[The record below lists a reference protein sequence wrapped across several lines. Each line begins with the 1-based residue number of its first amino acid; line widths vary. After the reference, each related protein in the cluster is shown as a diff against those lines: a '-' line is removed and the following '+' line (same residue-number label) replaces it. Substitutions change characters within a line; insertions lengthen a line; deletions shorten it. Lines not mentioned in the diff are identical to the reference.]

1 MLTKDVHRLI
11 ALCIFFLVVVLA
23 NAFFSNIVA
32 DHVSQAFEWLTD
44 MSFSVRL
51 ITAKIISG
59 IKFSFSGEISK
70 PVYIDGNIF
79 GKYSPV
85 LGTRESYILAAG
97 DTNKGSV
104 ALDPDAKSVVGI
116 VEKNTAGV
124 CWIRP
129 IHDTSFVMRVFVEKD
144 DLVVE
149 GELFG
154 GERLR
159 IYETVDVTGGEV
171 YVSDDF
177 PYGTLI
183 RNIGYGKVGKVVGV
197 ENSYY
202 LLKGT
207 FKIPSHVILL
217 PNLPEN

>member
-1 MLTKDVHRLI
+1 MLIKDVYRLV
-11 ALCIFFLVVVLA
+11 ALCIFFLIVVLA

-32 DHVSQAFEWLTD
+32 DHTSRAFEWLTD

-51 ITAKIISG
+51 ITVKIASG
-59 IKFSFSGEISK
+59 IKSSFSKEISK

-79 GKYSPV
+79 GEYSPV
-85 LGTRESYILAAG
+85 LGTRKSYILTIGNAG
-97 DTNKGSV
+97 KGSV
-104 ALDPDAKSVVGI
+104 ALDPDTKSVVGI
-116 VEKNTAGV
+116 VEKNTTGV

-129 IHDTSFVMRVFVEKD
+129 IHDSGFVMRVFVKKG

-159 IYETVDVTGGEV
+159 IYETVDVMGGEV

-183 RNIGYGKVGKVVGV
+183 RNIGYGKIGEIIGV
-197 ENSYY
+197 ESSYY
-202 LLKGT
+202 LLRGT

-217 PNLPEN
+217 PNLPED

>member
-11 ALCIFFLVVVLA
+11 ALCIFFLIVVLA

-51 ITAKIISG
+51 IAAKIISG

-104 ALDPDAKSVVGI
+104 ALDPNAKSVVGI

-129 IHDTSFVMRVFVEKD
+129 IRDSSFVMRVFVEKG
-144 DLVVE
+144 DLVFE

-177 PYGTLI
+177 PSARLFAVLDME
-183 RNIGYGKVGKVVGV
+183 RLEK
-197 ENSYY
+197 
-202 LLKGT
+202 L
-207 FKIPSHVILL
+207 
-217 PNLPEN
+217 